1 MNLAKSFAIS
11 LLGLSGTVIEVE
23 ADISSNL
30 PGFVLVG
37 LPDASLS
44 EASARVRAAIT
55 NSKLQLPARKI
66 TVNLSPAAVPKIG
79 RAHV

>member
-1 MNLAKSFAIS
+1 MPLAKSYAIS
-11 LLGLSGTVIEVE
+11 LVGLTGTVVEVE

-44 EASARVRAAIT
+44 EASAQPFAAK
-55 NSKLQLPARKI
+55 NHSQPVAGCGAKI
-66 TVNLSPAAVPKIG
+66 WVEF
-79 RAHV
+79 